1 MKSNRAIA
9 MKLTEIDASKVRLV
23 HLFSD
28 LSDLHF
34 HRLLRS
40 ASLRDFA
47 PQIVLFREGD
57 RPTVLYTL
65 IEGSVELFSEHH
77 EKWCTIAVIRSI
89 KPCVLAS
96 IVEDRN
102 AMSARTL
109 EHSQFLLV
117 PAKMIYELIE
127 TDVGFANAAAHELA
141 GECHEAIGNFKNYRL
156 RTTIERLAHWM
167 LRSDKN
173 AGGSGRFVM
182 PCDKRILAS
191 YLGMAP
197 ESLSRKF
204 CGTRVG
210 GADCPR
216 AARDAERSIGARRQ
230 GRIKLARYQ
239 MSGAVVGRSVRE
251 IDF

>member
-9 MKLTEIDASKVRLV
+9 MKSTEIDASKVRLV
-23 HLFSD
+23 HLFRD

-34 HRLLRS
+34 HRLLNS
-40 ASLRDFA
+40 ALLRDFA

-197 ESLSRKF
+197 ESLSRNF
-204 CGTRVG
+204 AALASAGLIVHGRRVTLNDRS
-210 GADCPR
+210 AL
-216 AARDAERSIGARRQ
+216 AAKAGLSLPDIR
-230 GRIKLARYQ
+230 
-239 MSGAVVGRSVRE
+239 
-251 IDF
+251 